1 MITEVEEPLLELKET
16 AENAAEPVVREK
28 RNSRFS
34 TYKFFLDNALYLVML
49 FGMALLY
56 IRNAHYSENIVRK
69 IDRTKHEVREI
80 RWEYMTAKADLMSS
94 SKQTEIARVVK
105 SLGLKEL
112 SSPPKKIKVKS
123 E

>member
-80 RWEYMTAKADLMSS
+80 HDCQSRSHVFE
-94 SKQTEIARVVK
+94 
-105 SLGLKEL
+105 
-112 SSPPKKIKVKS
+112 
-123 E
+123 

>member
-1 MITEVEEPLLELKET
+1 
-16 AENAAEPVVREK
+16 
-28 RNSRFS
+28 
-34 TYKFFLDNALYLVML
+34 
-49 FGMALLY
+49 
-56 IRNAHYSENIVRK
+56 
-69 IDRTKHEVREI
+69 
-80 RWEYMTAKADLMSS
+80 MTAKADLMSS